1 MRGGTHD
8 HDETKSARI
17 GAVLITVPTIACSAQ
32 PADSE
37 DRHPSAAE
45 PPRSQPLAMTIYRD
59 PGCPCCDK
67 WAELA
72 RKAGYQVSIADDP
85 AIADRKRRLG
95 VPEDLWSCHTVEV
108 SGLVFEGHVPLEDV
122 DRLLKNHDA
131 GVIGLAVAGMPLG
144 SPGME
149 ANGAAEAFEVIAFDR
164 TGRGVFANY
173 PAAPA

>member
-1 MRGGTHD
+1 MIITRRNLL
-8 HDETKSARI
+8 AA
-17 GAVLITVPTIACSAQ
+17 GAVLITVPAIACSAQ
-32 PADSE
+32 PADSA
-37 DRHPSAAE
+37 DRQPSPAE
-45 PPRSQPLAMTIYRD
+45 PPRAQSLAMTIHRD

-108 SGLVFEGHVPLEDV
+108 GGLVFEGHVPLESV
-122 DRLLKNHDA
+122 DRLLNDRDP
-131 GVIGLAVAGMPLG
+131 GIIGLAVAGMPLG

-149 ANGAAEAFEVIAFDR
+149 TNGATEAFEVIAFDR
-164 TGRGVFANY
+164 AGKRRVFTNY